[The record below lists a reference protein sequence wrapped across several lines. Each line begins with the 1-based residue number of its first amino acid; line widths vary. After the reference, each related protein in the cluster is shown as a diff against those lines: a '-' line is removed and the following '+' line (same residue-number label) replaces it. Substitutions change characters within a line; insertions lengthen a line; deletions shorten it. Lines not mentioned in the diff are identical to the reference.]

1 MSDNKYKPVE
11 DVVNLAAREEAFK
24 SSITSLAT
32 ETIKKVSD
40 VDGDD
45 IANNEK
51 NYKIN
56 VSTKYAEAV
65 ADHKDQQKCEKD
77 LKDLMNIVLLNQ
89 LDKIVKVTKPVNKLL
104 EHIDKMGVNDIN
116 ALIKNIGTFISKYQS
131 GYYKLKNNLIDF
143 DQDGY
148 FSEREYTNSDE
159 VLLEIMIYDIY
170 SHIVNPVAKA
180 FTKYDFAIDV
190 FDPVIK
196 YLHLKFGQ
204 DAVNYRN
211 KDDIYDLYGL
221 KSVEY
226 EAERQKFISNSSH
239 EYASKNRE
247 ALLSTSR
254 MIQIQPALDILKNNI
269 KGVGEMN
276 IESKR
281 IYDEVFSLAEETG
294 VFLENINYINEIA
307 NENTSEDVWDIANY
321 VIYSIKNKANKI
333 DSDGYKIYKEELEIL
348 KEQYLVSDDEEMY
361 ISALFYKYYNI
372 TKIDEKLSSQSLLKE
387 VLSYNNLLKKEKS
400 LDFRVQKLVT
410 LFNNYSQVELK
421 KRLSVEVETENGND
435 LSEVDRLNKLYTV
448 SPGEFVEESGAISTY
463 IFELYSKKANGIVK
477 PSDYVQHDKFLNQMS
492 GITSG
497 FLKKKAIS
505 VDEFIYIVKS
515 IAEDYES
522 GVDANQLLNRLE
534 ALDGILMNYGN
545 NGPLEKYTEK
555 NGIEMYDFTVK
566 HEDVVTQNSEGSYS
580 ENMFK
585 RFQNTVNWNKHE
597 FLPVNTAIPYRPPDT
612 KIISPIEKFIN
623 ENNISSQIKVELSD
637 NNTSDALEIGFVS
650 QEISKKLVLGLNQQ
664 RVSE

>member
-1 MSDNKYKPVE
+1 MSDKKYRPVE
-11 DVVNLAAREEAFK
+11 DVVDLAAREEDFK
-24 SSITSLAT
+24 SAITSLAT
-32 ETIKKVSD
+32 ESVKKVTD

-56 VSTKYAEAV
+56 VSAKYAEAV
-65 ADHKDQQKCEKD
+65 ADYEDQKKCEQD
-77 LKDLMNIVLLNQ
+77 LKDLVNIVLLNQ
-89 LDKIVKVTKPVNKLL
+89 LDKIVQVTKSVNKLI

-116 ALIKNIGTFISKYQS
+116 ALIKNITTFISKYQNGS
-131 GYYKLKNNLIDF
+131 YKLKNNLIDF

-148 FSEREYTNSDE
+148 FSEREYINSEE

-170 SHIVNPVAKA
+170 SYIVNPVAKA
-180 FTKYDFAIDV
+180 FTSYDFAIDV

-196 YLHLKFGQ
+196 YLHLRFGQ

-226 EAERQKFISNSSH
+226 EAERQKFISNSSY

-247 ALLSTSR
+247 ALLSTSL
-254 MIQIQPALDILKNNI
+254 MTQIQPALDILKNNI

-294 VFLENINYINEIA
+294 VFLENIDYINKIA
-307 NENTSEDVWDIANY
+307 SENTSEDVWDIANY

-333 DSDGYKIYKEELEIL
+333 DSDGYKTYKEELRVL
-348 KEQYLVSDDEEMY
+348 KEKYLVDDDEEMY
-361 ISALFYKYYNI
+361 IRALFYKYYNI
-372 TKIDEKLSSQSLLKE
+372 TKVDDKLSSQSLLEE
-387 VLSYNNLLKKEKS
+387 VISYNNVLKKEKS

-421 KRLSVEVETENGND
+421 KRLSVEVETEND
-435 LSEVDRLNKLYTV
+435 LSEVDMLNKLYTM
-448 SPGEFVEESGAISTY
+448 SPEEFVEESGDISTY

-492 GITSG
+492 DITSG
-497 FLKKKAIS
+497 FLKKEAVS

-522 GVDANQLLNRLE
+522 GVDVNQLLNRLE
-534 ALDGILMNYGN
+534 ALESILMNYSD

-555 NGIEMYDFTVK
+555 NRIEMYDFTVN
-566 HEDVVTQNSEGSYS
+566 HEDVVTQNSEGSYN
-580 ENMFK
+580 ENMFN
-585 RFQNTVNWNKHE
+585 RFQDMANWNKHE
-597 FLPVNTAIPYRPPDT
+597 FLPVDTAIPYRPPDT
-612 KIISPIEKFIN
+612 KIISPIEECIS

-637 NNTSDALEIGFVS
+637 NNTSDTLEINFID
-650 QEISKKLVLGLNQQ
+650 QEIAKKLVLGLSQQ
-664 RVSE
+664 RISE